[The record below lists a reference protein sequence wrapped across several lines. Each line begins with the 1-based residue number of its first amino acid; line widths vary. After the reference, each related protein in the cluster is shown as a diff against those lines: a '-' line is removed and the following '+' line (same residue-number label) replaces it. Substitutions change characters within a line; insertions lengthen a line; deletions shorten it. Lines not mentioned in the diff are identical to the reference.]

1 MTWRDMS
8 NLGFDTLP
16 AASSTGT
23 RIAQHSS
30 QRATSGGER
39 KKGAMRLLL
48 KLNLILL
55 LTFGAGIG
63 IAGYLSQRFLQQSA
77 QEQVLQQARLMM
89 EAAGSMRTYTSQQIR
104 PLLDSH
110 RAVLRTFPPQTVPAY
125 GATEVFTYLR
135 GKYPA
140 YTYKEAALNPT
151 NLRDRAVDWEADVIE
166 SFRNHPE
173 QREVTGVRETPQGQS
188 LFLANPLKVAT
199 PCLDCHGAPAVAPA
213 AMIKIYGKNNGF
225 NWKLGETIAAQIVSV
240 PTAVPT
246 ALADRAFKTL
256 MISLAGVVLATLLL
270 LDLFIALIVIRP
282 VTKLSAMAD
291 EISKGVTTV
300 PELEVKGGDEIA
312 LLARSFNRMYLSLL
326 KAIQMLEPK

>member
-1 MTWRDMS
+1 
-8 NLGFDTLP
+8 
-16 AASSTGT
+16 
-23 RIAQHSS
+23 
-30 QRATSGGER
+30 
-39 KKGAMRLLL
+39 MRLLL

-55 LTFGAGIG
+55 LTFGAGIA
-63 IAGYLSQRFLQQSA
+63 IAGSISQRFLQQSA
-77 QEQVLQQARLMM
+77 REQVLQQARLMM
-89 EAAGSMRTYTSQQIR
+89 EAAGSMRTYTSKQIR
-104 PLLDSH
+104 PLMDAH
-110 RAVLRTFPPQTVPAY
+110 RAAFLRTFPPQTVPAY

-151 NLRDRAVDWEADVIE
+151 NLRDRAVDWETDVIE

-173 QREVTGVRETPQGQS
+173 QKEVTGVRETPQGQA

-199 PCLDCHGAPAVAPA
+199 PCLDCHGSPEAAPA

-225 NWKLGETIAAQIVSV
+225 NWKLGETAAAQIVSV

-256 MISLAGVVLATLLL
+256 MVSLAGVALATLLL
-270 LDLFIALIVIRP
+270 LDLFIALIVVRP
-282 VTKLSAMAD
+282 VTRLAAIAD

-300 PELEVKGGDEIA
+300 PELEVRGGDEIA

-326 KAIQMLEPK
+326 KAIQMIEKK